1 MNVRDGS
8 LTMATKKTLTVKPW
22 SLLREVVPLSV
33 LAEKICGDS
42 VPWIAAPEVRL
53 CIHSAPRDI
62 SFFGFR
68 VLRLLAIRNRLAT
81 VLRTPK
87 RFRGVAIIPEPSIH
101 RNRGTRGLGL

>member
-1 MNVRDGS
+1 MKVRDGS
-8 LTMATKKTLTVKPW
+8 LTMATKKTLTVRPW

-42 VPWIAAPEVRL
+42 VPWIAAPEVR
-53 CIHSAPRDI
+53 IHSAPRDI

-87 RFRGVAIIPEPSIH
+87 RFRGVAITPEPSIH
-101 RNRGTRGLGL
+101 RNRGKREA